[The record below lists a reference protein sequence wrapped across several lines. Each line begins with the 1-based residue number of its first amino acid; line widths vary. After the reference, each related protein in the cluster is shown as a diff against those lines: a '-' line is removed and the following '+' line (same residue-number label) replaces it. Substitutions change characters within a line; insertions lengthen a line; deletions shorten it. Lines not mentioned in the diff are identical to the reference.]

1 MLDDLRKKKVEKE
14 NEITNF
20 TIEKNDLN
28 NQIAYL
34 NKIIQEKEKEIKQ
47 KKELISKE
55 KMKREEELKSLMK
68 KYEEKNAE
76 LEKKLNMKIEEFK
89 DDIMNAM

>member
-1 MLDDLRKKKVEKE
+1 
-14 NEITNF
+14 
-20 TIEKNDLN
+20 
-28 NQIAYL
+28 
-34 NKIIQEKEKEIKQ
+34 
-47 KKELISKE
+47 
-55 KMKREEELKSLMK
+55 MKREEELQSLMK